1 MKNIIAYSF
10 ILFFAGISLVSCLGD
25 LDTMPL
31 DDNQLVSEKVYQTKD
46 GYTGVLAK
54 CYASLVLTGQKGGDG
69 GDGDLEGANEGYSGY
84 VRLLFYLQ
92 ELSADNF
99 LMPSSSNGLRKCL
112 NLQWDASNASVITW
126 TYQRLYMSIAYC
138 MKGTDHFKRTIYMYL
153 EQRAEEDALFA
164 KKYRNPA
171 KNMDECVTHILN
183 YVQKS
188 GCNGFTDGEIF
199 GQAIHYYE
207 ENEIEVGKP
216 MDCQVVVNHV
226 VKLTAEEK
234 AEARQN
240 AVRKYQE
247 EELRKLQNRHRPS
260 ARKENQPQ
268 PSLFDLGL

>member
-1 MKNIIAYSF
+1 
-10 ILFFAGISLVSCLGD
+10 
-25 LDTMPL
+25 
-31 DDNQLVSEKVYQTKD
+31 
-46 GYTGVLAK
+46 
-54 CYASLVLTGQKGGDG
+54 
-69 GDGDLEGANEGYSGY
+69 
-84 VRLLFYLQ
+84 
-92 ELSADNF
+92 
-99 LMPSSSNGLRKCL
+99 
-112 NLQWDASNASVITW
+112 
-126 TYQRLYMSIAYC
+126 

-226 VKLTAEEK
+226 VRVRRFTNSRNIVGIASSHTQIILSILT
-234 AEARQN
+234 
-240 AVRKYQE
+240 
-247 EELRKLQNRHRPS
+247 S
-260 ARKENQPQ
+260 I
-268 PSLFDLGL
+268 SMLF

>member
-1 MKNIIAYSF
+1 
-10 ILFFAGISLVSCLGD
+10 
-25 LDTMPL
+25 
-31 DDNQLVSEKVYQTKD
+31 
-46 GYTGVLAK
+46 
-54 CYASLVLTGQKGGDG
+54 
-69 GDGDLEGANEGYSGY
+69 
-84 VRLLFYLQ
+84 
-92 ELSADNF
+92 
-99 LMPSSSNGLRKCL
+99 
-112 NLQWDASNASVITW
+112 
-126 TYQRLYMSIAYC
+126 
-138 MKGTDHFKRTIYMYL
+138 
-153 EQRAEEDALFA
+153 
-164 KKYRNPA
+164 
-171 KNMDECVTHILN
+171 MDECVTHILN

-199 GQAIHYYE
+199 GQIHYYE